1 VRHSASL
8 FFMFA
13 AANIGMLTIPAVAA
27 PSRAPL
33 AVPGTALAASV
44 PDLSGVRDLGR
55 APQSLP
61 ISLAVTLTYRHD
73 AELQQLIDL
82 QSNPS
87 SRYYHQYLS
96 NDQFA
101 AYFAPTEATQQ
112 SVIASFERAGFVVAT
127 TFPNRTVVDVV
138 APAAVAERYFQTQ
151 FHRVLQPN
159 VGARYANVTPA
170 VMPAELRGTV
180 TAITGLTNVIYTHTA
195 NEIATP
201 IEAAAVKARSLDVFG
216 SNAQSLV
223 GTRIPG
229 FRAPAESDVAPLAT
243 TGNELRDPGFESGKY
258 GSWQPCFAL
267 SAADPEFTK
276 AEKHTGSYSSFAGS
290 LTSKSGEID
299 GAAGMCETLT
309 IPTNGTLSFWVYQYS
324 NEPNTSQAFQEADL
338 LDRTGKRIANFYA
351 TVNTTKGWKQLTYNV
366 SKYAGG
372 RYFLYFGVDANG
384 NKTHE
389 TYQYVDDVSLSGS
402 AYPVTGTKLG
412 SPLAGPNG
420 GYGPAVVADAYDFP
434 VQHGYDGAG
443 RATGVEISG
452 DYSDADLYD
461 YLDYYGITRGGSTT
475 RVEVDGGAKFSGSNP
490 PNASSEATLDVET
503 IVGLAPSTQL
513 YMYLFPELSQ
523 KYIED
528 GYNKAVSDN
537 IVDVV
542 NSSFGGCESTQA
554 AYAEAI
560 EKIVEQGAAKGI
572 TFAAS
577 SGDSGSK
584 ACSPKGVESPASS
597 PHVVAVGGT
606 SLYVTG
612 SAGYR
617 SEAGWSGSG
626 GGVSTVFAKPS
637 YQNGIN
643 GVIGSTRNVPDVAYP
658 ADPNTGHDY
667 LFAGHW
673 SITGGTSWASP
684 VFCALQTEIDQR
696 LKKRMGFVNPDLYAA
711 ALKYG
716 TNAFHDITSGSN
728 GAYSAHAGY
737 DNVTGI
743 GSIKAYYFSGV
754 E

>member
-1 VRHSASL
+1 
-8 FFMFA
+8 MFA
-13 AANIGMLTIPAVAA
+13 AANVALLA
-27 PSRAPL
+27 SPTFAGTLRPL
-33 AVPGTALAASV
+33 ATSAGNALAASV
-44 PDLSGVRDLGR
+44 PPLDGVTDLGR

-61 ISLAVTLTYRHD
+61 VSLAVTLAYRHA
-73 AELQQLIDL
+73 AELEQLIAL
-82 QSNPS
+82 QSDAN
-87 SRYYHQYLS
+87 SRYYHQYLT

-101 AYFAPTEATQQ
+101 AYFAPSAATEA
-112 SVIASFERAGFVVAT
+112 SVIASLRRAGFTVET

-151 FHRVLQPN
+151 FHRVMQPT
-159 VGARYANVTPA
+159 VGPRYANVTPA
-170 VMPAELRGTV
+170 VMPPELRASV
-180 TAITGLTNVIYTHTA
+180 SAITGLTNVIYSHTA
-195 NEIATP
+195 NEQATP
-201 IEAAAVKARSLDVFG
+201 EQSAAVAARSLEVLG
-216 SNAQSLV
+216 SNAKSLV
-223 GTRIPG
+223 GTKIKG
-229 FRAPAESDVAPLAT
+229 FRAPAAAGDVAPLAT
-243 TGNELRDPGFESGKY
+243 SNELRDPSFNSGKY
-258 GSWQPCFAL
+258 GSWQPCFAV
-267 SAADPEFTK
+267 SASDPQFAKT
-276 AEKHTGSYSSFAGS
+276 EKHSGTYASFAGS
-290 LTSKSGEID
+290 LTANGGEIN
-299 GAAGMCETLT
+299 GAAGMCQSLT

-324 NEPNTSQAFQEADL
+324 NEPNTSEAFQEADL
-338 LDRTGKRIANFYA
+338 VDETGRRIANFYA
-351 TVNTTKGWKQLTYNV
+351 TVNTTVGWQQLKYNV

-372 RYFLYFGVDANG
+372 RYFLYFGVDADG
-384 NKTHE
+384 NKKHE
-389 TYQYVDDVSLSGS
+389 TYQYVDDVSLTGS

-412 SPLAGPNG
+412 SPLAGPDG
-420 GYGPAVVADAYDFP
+420 GYGPAVLADAYDFP

-452 DYSDADLYD
+452 DYSDADLYS
-461 YLDYYGITRGGSTT
+461 YLAYYGITRGGSTT

-490 PNASSEATLDVET
+490 PNASSEATLDVES
-503 IVGLAPSTQL
+503 IVGLAPSTHL
-513 YMYLFPELSQ
+513 YMYLFPALTQ

-554 AYAEAI
+554 AYAKAI
-560 EKIVEQGAAKGI
+560 EQIVQQGAAKGI

-584 ACSPKGVESPASS
+584 ACNPKGVESPASS

-606 SLYVTG
+606 SLYVTN

-617 SEAGWSGSG
+617 SETAWSGSG

-658 ADPNTGHDY
+658 GDPNTGHDY
-667 LFAGHW
+667 LFAGKW

-684 VFCALQTEIDQR
+684 VFCALQTEVDQR
-696 LKKRMGFVNPDLYAA
+696 MKKRMGFVNPDLYAV

-716 TNAFHDITSGSN
+716 TAAYHDITSGSN
-728 GAYSAHAGY
+728 GAYSAHAAY

-743 GSIKAYYFSGV
+743 GSIKGYYFSGV